1 MSSSASGLVPVH
13 IGQPEP
19 GSAEEQGFLL
29 RRAHEARIGPP
40 QPLRVPSAVPWEQH
54 GLVPRW
60 LGMESSD
67 CPAAIE
73 PSSFYGPG
81 DEEFRRFLGGAFQR
95 GEVALVFAVVGHA
108 EGARPRNVFSS
119 ADASVHLGDQ
129 STSVGGRRLP
139 KGTRP
144 EIARGLEGAD
154 RDLAIRL
161 LTRPKDAPWWSLE
174 LYGSQSYNG
183 DGSGRVDHPAAG
195 ELHPILVDSL
205 GDPVVAA
212 WTSPEGDQRWY
223 LIPDSTRWESILGW
237 LVQRALPE
245 YVPAAL
251 RRARSPFFI
260 DPDLQTV
267 GEQSTR
273 AALEDL
279 ETRYAAER
287 QRLEDE
293 LQQAK
298 ETADPVRYGL
308 LYGSGT
314 DLVKAVARVLT
325 AAGMHT
331 VDLDEELG
339 GTKSADLLVRADG
352 MASRLVEIKG
362 TSGPAQEPYVGQ
374 LQRHLETWPQLRPD
388 EPVSDGVLIVNH
400 QHKLH
405 PSERTATVY
414 ARPEF
419 VASLELLPVTVISTM
434 ELFNWWRAADWTA
447 IRTAVLGDTG
457 ASAGAPVP
465 VEPPQPQTD
474 RPRRWWSGRRQ

>member
-1 MSSSASGLVPVH
+1 MSSAASGLVPVH

-19 GSAEEQGFLL
+19 GSEEEQALLL
-29 RRAHEARIGPP
+29 RRERSLSRTGPP
-40 QPLRVPSAVPWEQH
+40 EPLRVPGDVPWEQH
-54 GLVPRW
+54 VVVPRW
-60 LGMESSD
+60 WGMESSD

-73 PSSFYGPG
+73 PGFFSGQG
-81 DEEFRRFLGGAFQR
+81 HEEFQRFLDGARQR
-95 GEVALVFAVVGHA
+95 GEIALVFAVVGHA
-108 EGARPRNVFSS
+108 EGDGPRNVFGP
-119 ADASVHLGDQ
+119 ADASIRLGDQ
-129 STSVGGRRLP
+129 FTSAGGRRLP
-139 KGTRP
+139 KGMRP
-144 EIARGLEGAD
+144 QIAPGLEGAD

-161 LTRPKDAPWWSLE
+161 LTRPGDAPWWSLK
-174 LYGSQSYNG
+174 LHGSQSYHG
-183 DGSGRVDHPAAG
+183 DASGRVDHPAAG
-195 ELHPILVDSL
+195 ELHPILTDSL

-223 LIPDSTRWESILGW
+223 LIPDPTRWESVLGW
-237 LVQRALPE
+237 LVHRALPE

-260 DPDLQTV
+260 DPDLQTI

-279 ETRYAAER
+279 ETRYAAEK

-298 ETADPVRYGL
+298 ETAEPVRYGL

-314 DLVKAVARVLT
+314 DLVEAVARVLT
-325 AAGMHT
+325 TAGMHA
-331 VDLDEELG
+331 VNLDEELG
-339 GTKSADLLVRADG
+339 GTKSADLLVGADG
-352 MASRLVEIKG
+352 MASRLVEVKG
-362 TSGPAQEPYVGQ
+362 TSGPAQEHYVGH

-405 PSERTATVY
+405 PSARSAAVY

-419 VASLELLPVTVISTM
+419 VASLESLPVTVISTVR
-434 ELFNWWRAADWTA
+434 LFNWWRAADWTA
-447 IRTAVLGDTG
+447 IRNALLGGPG
-457 ASAGAPVP
+457 ASDDESKPM
-465 VEPPQPQTD
+465 EQPQPD